1 MRVAVLGVH
10 GLVGEAFSRNLP
22 EKQLLLSREDLDF
35 TDIHQLSSVLK
46 SHDIDTVI
54 NCAAVVGGIYLNRT
68 APYDMFS
75 SNILLSES
83 ILKSCIAAGV
93 SDLVQFC
100 SNCSYPVIASQPYKE
115 SALFEGP
122 SHKLNRGYASAKI
135 AAVHSGQCAED
146 QGLIRVYHPIPCSLF
161 GRNDNYSL
169 NNSHF
174 VAAAIRKIY
183 EATQASQST
192 VEFWGSGKPFREFM
206 FADNL
211 VSAVLL
217 LLENKLSYDP
227 INIGP
232 GVDTPIKEIINYIA
246 QYSGFQGRVVWD
258 DSKPDGAMHK
268 LLDSSVIKSHGWD
281 IIFPL
286 SQSLSDT
293 YVHYIGN
300 LSALRR

>member
-1 MRVAVLGVH
+1 M
-10 GLVGEAFSRNLP
+10 P
-22 EKQLLLSREDLDF
+22 Q
-35 TDIHQLSSVLK
+35 
-46 SHDIDTVI
+46 
-54 NCAAVVGGIYLNRT
+54 
-68 APYDMFS
+68 
-75 SNILLSES
+75 
-83 ILKSCIAAGV
+83 GV

-100 SNCSYPVIASQPYKE
+100 SNCSYPVLASQPYKE
-115 SALFEGP
+115 SALFDGP

-135 AAVHSGQCAED
+135 AAVHAGQCAED

-183 EATQASQST
+183 EASQANKST

-217 LLENKLSYDP
+217 LLEHKLSYEP

-232 GVDTPIKEIINYIA
+232 GVDTPIKEIINYI
-246 QYSGFQGRVVWD
+246 YLSIR
-258 DSKPDGAMHK
+258 
-268 LLDSSVIKSHGWD
+268 D
-281 IIFPL
+281 I
-286 SQSLSDT
+286 
-293 YVHYIGN
+293 
-300 LSALRR
+300 REE